1 MLYHAPILARETAAD
16 ALWPWMIIIYLI
28 LPIRTSPRKKGDG
41 KETRHCQ
48 VESEDF
54 VCGLHQHSDET
65 IVERKRKNELR

>member
-16 ALWPWMIIIYLI
+16 ALWPLDDYQ
-28 LPIRTSPRKKGDG
+28 LPDITYSYKSKKKGRW
-41 KETRHCQ
+41 KETWHCQ

-65 IVERKRKNELR
+65 IVERKRKKEIR